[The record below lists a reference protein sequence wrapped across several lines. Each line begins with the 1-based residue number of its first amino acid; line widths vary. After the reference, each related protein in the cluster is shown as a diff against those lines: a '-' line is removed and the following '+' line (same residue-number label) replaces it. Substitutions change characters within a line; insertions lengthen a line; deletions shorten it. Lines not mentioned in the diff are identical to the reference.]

1 MQLFGTFPEVT
12 RGRDLHSH
20 DLSPNIHQLQNIK
33 ASENMKKYSLKISEK
48 QTNE

>member
-12 RGRDLHSH
+12 RGSDLHSQ

-33 ASENMKKYSLKISEK
+33 PSENMKKYILRDF
-48 QTNE
+48 